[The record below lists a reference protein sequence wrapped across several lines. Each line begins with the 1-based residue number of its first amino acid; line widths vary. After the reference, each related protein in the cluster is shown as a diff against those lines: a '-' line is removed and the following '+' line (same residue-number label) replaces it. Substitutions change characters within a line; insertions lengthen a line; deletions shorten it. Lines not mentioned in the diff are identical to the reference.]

1 MYNMNPKKKAMCLR
15 FTVIDIAT
23 INKVPRI
30 LSQ

>member
-23 INKVPRI
+23 INKVQCIP
-30 LSQ
+30 L